1 MTRSGTISSQPGTG
15 LAERSKAHRGRS
27 GATGRAL
34 APYLF
39 ILPFFLL
46 FVPFGAGSIL
56 LAIGMAF
63 VDWPLGQPAEFV
75 GLQKFAAVLRD
86 PVFFTGM
93 SNTFRMLVGYLLV
106 LMPLAIFIAVCLM
119 QLGRRTVNIVQIAI
133 FAPITM
139 SLIAV
144 SVIFDLLY
152 DDKVGLLNGLLALIG
167 VGPVKFLTSAEIAP
181 WSIVA
186 MRIWRVI
193 GYYAIML
200 FAGLQSIPDDLYE
213 AAAIDG
219 AGWWQRLWTI
229 TLPLLKPVTMFV
241 LVAAGVGAWEVFAE
255 PNVLTEGGP
264 ARATYTAIMYIFDV
278 SFGRF
283 DLGRGAAASVLLA
296 IAIIATTMLATLAL
310 RGRDQ

>member
-1 MTRSGTISSQPGTG
+1 MSSQLGAGRLSRRRGARTG
-15 LAERSKAHRGRS
+15 ASGVKA
-27 GATGRAL
+27 

-46 FVPFGAGSIL
+46 FIPFGAGSIL

-63 VDWPLGQPAEFV
+63 VNWPLGQPAEFV
-75 GLQKFAAVLRD
+75 GLQKFVSVLRD

-93 SNTFRMLVGYLLV
+93 TNTFRMLIAYLLV
-106 LMPLAIFIAVCLM
+106 LMPLAVFVAVSLI
-119 QLGRRTVNIVQIAI
+119 QLGRRTVNLVQIVI

-152 DDKVGLLNGLLALIG
+152 DDKLGLLNGLLGG
-167 VGPVKFLTSAEIAP
+167 VGLGPVPFLSSADIAP

-186 MRIWRVI
+186 MRIWRVL

-200 FAGLQSIPDDLYE
+200 YAGLQSIPDDLYE

-219 AGWWQRLWTI
+219 AGWWQRFWSI
-229 TLPLLKPVTMFV
+229 TLPLLRPVTMFV
-241 LVAAGVGAWEVFAE
+241 LVAAAIGAWEVFAE

-264 ARATYTAIMYIFDV
+264 ARATYTAIMYIYDI

-283 DLGRGAAASVLLA
+283 DLGKGAAAAVLLA
-296 IAIIATTMLATLAL
+296 IAIMATTAIATLLL
-310 RGRDQ
+310 RGRDR

>member
-1 MTRSGTISSQPGTG
+1 MAGHALRPPRSVAGSS
-15 LAERSKAHRGRS
+15 RS
-27 GATGRAL
+27 GAVGQKL

-39 ILPFFLL
+39 IAPFFLL
-46 FVPFGAGSIL
+46 FIPFGAGSII
-56 LAIGMAF
+56 LAVGMAF
-63 VDWPLGQPAEFV
+63 LDWPLGRPAEFV
-75 GLQKFAAVLRD
+75 GFAKFAAVLRD
-86 PVFFTGM
+86 PVFYTGFG
-93 SNTFRMLVGYLLV
+93 NTFRMLVAFLLI
-106 LMPLAIFIAVCLM
+106 LMPLAILVAVCLT
-119 QLGRRTVNIVQIAI
+119 QLGKRGVNFVQLII

-152 DDKVGLLNGLLALIG
+152 DDRVGLLNGLLGLLG
-167 VGPVKFLTSAEIAP
+167 VGPVKFLTSAELAP

-186 MRIWRVI
+186 LRIWRVL

-200 FAGLQSIPDDLYE
+200 YAGLQAIPDELYE

-219 AGWWQRLWTI
+219 AGWWHRFWTI
-229 TLPLLKPVTMFV
+229 TLPLLKPVTTFV
-241 LVAAGVGAWEVFAE
+241 LVAAAIGSWEVFAE

-296 IAIIATTMLATLAL
+296 LAIVATTMLVTLLL
-310 RGRDQ
+310 RSREK

>member
-1 MTRSGTISSQPGTG
+1 MMVRRRPLGG
-15 LAERSKAHRGRS
+15 ERG
-27 GATGRAL
+27 L

-39 ILPFFLL
+39 IVPFFLL
-46 FVPFGAGSIL
+46 FLPFGAGSII
-56 LAIGMAF
+56 LAVGMAF
-63 VDWPLGQPAEFV
+63 VDWPLGRPAEFV
-75 GLQKFAAVLRD
+75 GIAKFAAVLRD
-86 PVFFTGM
+86 PVFYTGM
-93 SNTFRMLVGYLLV
+93 YNTFRMLLAYLLV
-106 LMPLAIFIAVCLM
+106 LMPLAIFVAVAM
-119 QLGRRTVNIVQIAI
+119 AQLGRRSVNVVQIVI

-152 DDKVGLLNGLLALIG
+152 DDKVGLLNGLLAV
-167 VGPVKFLTSAEIAP
+167 VGIDAVKFLSSADLAP

-186 MRIWRVI
+186 MRIWRVL

-200 FAGLQSIPDDLYE
+200 YAGLQTIPDELYE

-219 AGWWQRLWTI
+219 ANWWQRLWHV
-229 TLPLLKPVTMFV
+229 TLPMLKPVTMFV
-241 LVAAGVGAWEVFAE
+241 LVAASVGAWEVFAE

-283 DLGRGAAASVLLA
+283 DLGRGAAAAVLLA
-296 IAIIATTMLATLAL
+296 IAIMATTGLVTLLL
-310 RGRDQ
+310 RSKTK